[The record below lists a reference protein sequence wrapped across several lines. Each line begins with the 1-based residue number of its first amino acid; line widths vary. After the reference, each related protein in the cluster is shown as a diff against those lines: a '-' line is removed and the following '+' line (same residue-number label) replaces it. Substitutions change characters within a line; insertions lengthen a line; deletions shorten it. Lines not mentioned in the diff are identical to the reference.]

1 MDLKHTLWIVLA
13 IALVISVVTDV
24 VSRRILDVVTFPT
37 ILLALVL
44 RAYPFDGLGDAENGL
59 LSGLLAGGAS
69 AGFFAVLAWRGGAFG
84 WGDVKLV
91 AAVGAVF
98 GYPLIMG
105 ALLFISLAGALQAIV
120 TLIWQGAVWDTVRAV
135 GLKWGKR
142 LKLSKDAVQGP
153 SRHIPYGVA
162 IALGSFWAMW
172 WDTSNP

>member
-1 MDLKHTLWIVLA
+1 MDLKETLWLVLA
-13 IALVISVVTDV
+13 VALLISVVTDV
-24 VSRRILDVVTFPT
+24 VSRRILDLVTFPT
-37 ILLALVL
+37 IAIALALRWLQGVGDL
-44 RAYPFDGLGDAENGL
+44 EGGLV
-59 LSGLLAGGAS
+59 SGLVAGGAA

-120 TLIWQGAVWDTVRAV
+120 TLIWQGAVWDTLRAV
-135 GLKWGKR
+135 GLRWGKR
-142 LKLSKDAVQGP
+142 LKLSKHVVEAP
-153 SRHIPYGVA
+153 ARHIPYGVA

-172 WDTSNP
+172 WDKSNN